1 MSNEQILDKF
11 DRPFTDLR
19 ISVTDRCNFRCQY
32 CMPKE
37 IFGSDY
43 PFLPTKELL
52 TIDEIARF
60 VKAVAPYGLRK
71 VRLTGGEPLV
81 RAHVEDLVQILR
93 DNHPDLEL
101 AMTTNGSLLPKKAPL
116 LKKAGLDRVTISLD
130 SLEDE
135 VFMAMNGVNFPVQ
148 KVLDGISAAEDQE
161 LFPIKINMVVKR
173 GVNDQSILPMAEYF
187 RERGHT
193 LRFIEYMDVGSTN
206 GWKMD
211 EVVPARQILERLQA
225 VHPLIPV
232 EPDVPSEV
240 AKRWKY
246 KDSEVEIGL
255 IASVTDPFC
264 GNCTRLRMSSAGE
277 LFTCLFANQGHDLK
291 SLLRGDASDTELKNF
306 LASLWGNRSD
316 NYSQT
321 RTAEGNS
328 DEDRIEMSYIG
339 G

>member
-291 SLLRGDASDTELKNF
+291 SLLRGGASDTELTNF
-306 LASLWGNRSD
+306 LASLWGKRSD
-316 NYSQT
+316 NYSQI
-321 RTAEGNS
+321 RTVEGTS
-328 DEDRIEMSYIG
+328 DEERIEMSYIG

>member
-1 MSNEQILDKF
+1 MSNQQILDKF
-11 DRPFTDLR
+11 DRPFSDLR

-37 IFGSDY
+37 VFGSDY
-43 PFLPTKELL
+43 PFLPTEELL

-71 VRLTGGEPLV
+71 IRLTGGEPLV
-81 RAHVEDLVQILR
+81 RAHIEDLVQILR

-148 KVLDGISAAEDQE
+148 KVLDGISAAEEQE
-161 LFPIKINMVVKR
+161 LVPIKINMVVKR

-225 VHPLIPV
+225 VHSLVPV
-232 EPDVPSEV
+232 KPDLPSEV

-246 KDSEVEIGL
+246 KDSEGEIGL

-291 SLLRGDASDTELKNF
+291 SLLRSGASDTELTDF
-306 LASLWGNRSD
+306 LGSLWGKRTD

-321 RTAEGNS
+321 RTAEGTS
-328 DEDRIEMSYIG
+328 DGDRIEMSYIG